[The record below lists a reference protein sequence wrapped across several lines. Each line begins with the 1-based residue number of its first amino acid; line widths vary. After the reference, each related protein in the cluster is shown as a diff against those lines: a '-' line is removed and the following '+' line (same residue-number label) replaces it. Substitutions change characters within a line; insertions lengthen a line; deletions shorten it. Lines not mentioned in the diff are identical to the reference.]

1 MPQFEKWVLVEL
13 PTTSSLP
20 GGLLVAICHHSLP
33 SSQRFAQL
41 PVILRNY
48 TQTDIVIALKAVIG
62 EVHIVKWVEK
72 DFSQFYTESEKI
84 EPILHKV
91 PIDFGDSSTRVE

>member
-1 MPQFEKWVLVEL
+1 MGVSGATYNVLF
-13 PTTSSLP
+13 TWC
-20 GGLLVAICHHSLP
+20 LLVAICHHSLP

-41 PVILRNY
+41 PVILRI
-48 TQTDIVIALKAVIG
+48 TLKTDIVIALKAVIG
-62 EVHIVKWVEK
+62 DVHIVKMSGER
-72 DFSQFYTESEKI
+72 FFQFYTESEKI

>member
-1 MPQFEKWVLVEL
+1 MGSLNLKGNQQEVVLAGCTVVLNGLVQVKVPQFEKWVLVEL

-62 EVHIVKWVEK
+62 EVHIVK
-72 DFSQFYTESEKI
+72 
-84 EPILHKV
+84 
-91 PIDFGDSSTRVE
+91 